1 MKLSFTAFT
10 FLCLFSVST
19 ASDFTDGAS
28 AGFILG
34 SIERGLS
41 IKSDKIPVI
50 KYYNFTIETS
60 LQKFPPVYNPQCITK
75 KIIIVDAPQTIKK
88 KIIINIIF
96 IFMLSSMIY
105 MLCFTDKYTRQWT
118 RGYIF
123 GRVMEMLFSIIIDV
137 LNEEDN

>member
-10 FLCLFSVST
+10 LLCLFSVST
-19 ASDFTDGAS
+19 AYDFRDGAS
-28 AGFILG
+28 AGFIFG

-41 IKSDKIPVI
+41 SKFNNIPVI

-60 LQKFPPVYNPQCITK
+60 LQKFPPVYNPQSITK
-75 KIIIVDAPQTIKK
+75 KIIIVDAPQRLKK

-105 MLCFTDKYTRQWT
+105 MLCFTDKDTRQWT

-123 GRVMEMLFSIIIDV
+123 GRLMEMLFSIIIYV
-137 LNEEDN
+137 LND